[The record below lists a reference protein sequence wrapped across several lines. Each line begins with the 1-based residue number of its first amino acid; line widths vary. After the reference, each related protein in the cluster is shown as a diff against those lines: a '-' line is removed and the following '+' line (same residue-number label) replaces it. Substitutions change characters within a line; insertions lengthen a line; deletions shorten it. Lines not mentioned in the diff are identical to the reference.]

1 MGGKTKDS
9 ESEVPGETAEF
20 EAELSPMASARAGF
34 SAGVSMRRADGGPF
48 LRGIEASLVGGNRGF
63 RTAVCMVQWIRHA
76 LRV

>member
-20 EAELSPMASARAGF
+20 DVELSPMASARVGF
-34 SAGVSMRRADGGPF
+34 STGVSIRRADGGPF
-48 LRGIEASLVGGNRGF
+48 LRGIEDSFVGGNRGF
-63 RTAVCMVQWIRHA
+63 RTAVCMVEWIRHA